1 MRLQPT
7 QIPRD
12 ELASGSISPTVAGSK
27 FSALSYHRLVK
38 KFLKIAIAIDI
49 ISLLGNFHMAE
60 KRNDFYAHSFRVRF
74 DKMANT

>member
-27 FSALSYHRLVK
+27 FSAAVLSPPSQEISKDCNRDRHYIIIGEFSHGRK
-38 KFLKIAIAIDI
+38 TKWFLCSLILSAIW
-49 ISLLGNFHMAE
+49 
-60 KRNDFYAHSFRVRF
+60 
-74 DKMANT
+74 